1 MCISHSYGNLLSR
14 RLILQLGQQTEGEG
28 EGSSRTLA
36 GGHVAIDGAELT
48 RIGGTFEC
56 LLKAGIAGGTL
67 AAQDAQSAQYQR
79 SRTDGSHAFAGSV
92 LLEQGLAHTLMIVQ
106 VRSPRHA
113 ARQHQQVGIAEVAV
127 GKLLVGLNAHT
138 MSCFNNLR
146 VLDYTHGNYFNTS
159 ATQHVDGNQC
169 FDILEAV
176 GQENIN
182 FCHNRIVVLYL
193 VISVVSHHVLSGDD
207 SVAKIQKKSKIKAES
222 SSISLFLC
230 NFATK
235 NCIFIKL
242 VMTLLRPS
250 LLQQLNPDTKY
261 SAMQIFRWLWKVWKG
276 NRLQATLNACI
287 GLTGVGF
294 SLTMVWAMKRAID
307 TATGAREGSIYSAV
321 AVMAV
326 ITLCEFAVGIS
337 RVWVKNILGVRARNR
352 MQQLTLARLL
362 RSEWRGREAMHSGDV
377 INRLETDV
385 NKVVNFLTETLP
397 STLSTIALF
406 IGAFVYLSQMDGW
419 LAVVTVSILP
429 VFILLSRFYV
439 AKMRQLNRK
448 VRESDSFIQS
458 LLTDTM
464 HQRMLIKTMEADGQM
479 LDRLE
484 DSQSEL
490 RSRVKKRTAFS
501 VVSHLF
507 LNTGFSLGYFVAFL
521 WGLVRLHDGTITF
534 GAMTAFLQL
543 VYRIQGPAR
552 DLTRLAPAFVSVF
565 TSAERLMEL
574 EEIPEEQQ
582 GENVLMEAPCGVR
595 FTDVSY
601 RYTPT
606 QCPTVVHANYDFTPG
621 SCTAI
626 LGETGA
632 GKTTLIRLLLALI
645 RPQEGEITIY
655 SGKLRVESGEFATA
669 IGESCGAVANSPLS
683 TLHSPLSPLHRCNF
697 VYVPQGN
704 TLLSGTLRDNLKIG
718 APDATDEQM
727 YEALR
732 RACADFVSEL
742 PDGLDT
748 RFAEQGGGL
757 SEGQAQRIAIA
768 RALLRPGSII
778 LLDEATSALDAETE
792 RQLLDNILRDKR
804 KTVIFV
810 THRQAVVD
818 YCDRVIRIG

>member
-1 MCISHSYGNLLSR
+1 
-14 RLILQLGQQTEGEG
+14 
-28 EGSSRTLA
+28 
-36 GGHVAIDGAELT
+36 
-48 RIGGTFEC
+48 
-56 LLKAGIAGGTL
+56 
-67 AAQDAQSAQYQR
+67 
-79 SRTDGSHAFAGSV
+79 
-92 LLEQGLAHTLMIVQ
+92 
-106 VRSPRHA
+106 
-113 ARQHQQVGIAEVAV
+113 
-127 GKLLVGLNAHT
+127 
-138 MSCFNNLR
+138 
-146 VLDYTHGNYFNTS
+146 
-159 ATQHVDGNQC
+159 
-169 FDILEAV
+169 
-176 GQENIN
+176 
-182 FCHNRIVVLYL
+182 
-193 VISVVSHHVLSGDD
+193 
-207 SVAKIQKKSKIKAES
+207 
-222 SSISLFLC
+222 
-230 NFATK
+230 
-235 NCIFIKL
+235 
-242 VMTLLRPS
+242 MTLLRPS
-250 LLQQLNPDTKY
+250 LLQQLNPDSKY

-321 AVMAV
+321 AVMAA

-406 IGAFVYLSQMDGW
+406 IGAFVYLAQMDGW

-429 VFILLSRFYV
+429 VFIILSRFYV
-439 AKMRQLNRK
+439 AKMRQLSRK

-552 DLTRLAPAFVSVF
+552 DLTRLAPAFVGVF

-606 QCPTVVHANYDFTPG
+606 QRPTVVHANYDFTPG

-655 SGKLRVESGEFATA
+655 SGKLRTESVEFATA

-732 RACADFVSEL
+732 LACADFVSEL

-748 RFAEQGGGL
+748 QFAEQGGGL

-778 LLDEATSALDAETE
+778 LLDEATSALDTETE
-792 RQLLDNILRDKR
+792 RQLLDNILRDQR

-818 YCDRVIRIG
+818 YCDRVIKID